1 MISSK
6 AKQLAAEEAQRSADR
21 KSVNDILRGHQDNLC
36 NLRNDLKKQMV
47 RLLDVRAVQNFYR
60 SEETAEVL
68 QERRTS
74 FQFAVDQY
82 NYAKED
88 YLDVVKKLMAKHPDV
103 RNDWNELI
111 YNCPTVTDILETMYG
126 FYRRGEI

>member
-1 MISSK
+1 MLSPK
-6 AKQLAAEEAQRSADR
+6 ANQLAAEEAL
-21 KSVNDILRGHQDNLC
+21 KSMDQKLVNDILRGYQDNLC
-36 NLRNDLKKQMV
+36 NLRNDLKKQMI
-47 RLLDVRAVQNFYR
+47 RLLNVRAVQNFYW
-60 SEETAEVL
+60 SKETAEVL

-88 YLDVVKKLMAKHPDV
+88 YLDVVKKLMTKLPDV

-111 YNCPTVTDILETMYG
+111 YNCPTVVDLLEDFYNS
-126 FYRRGEI
+126 YRRGKI

>member
-21 KSVNDILRGHQDNLC
+21 KIVNDILRGHQDNLC

-47 RLLDVRAVQNFYR
+47 RLLDVRAVQSFYR

-68 QERRTS
+68 RERRTS
-74 FQFAVDQY
+74 FQFTIDQY

-88 YLDVVKKLMAKHPDV
+88 YLDVVKKLMKKHPDA

-111 YNCPTVTDILETMYG
+111 YNCPTVTDILETMYKI
-126 FYRRGEI
+126 YRQGGI